1 MFDYSHLIGH
11 LSNASKNEFR
21 KYYIVDFILFKYF
34 QLQHSLVGQVP
45 AEAPQA
51 RRGDRVPAARR
62 VSGVLRLF
70 TQR

>member
-1 MFDYSHLIGH
+1 MVICLIRR
-11 LSNASKNEFR
+11 NEFR
-21 KYYIVDFILFKYF
+21 KYSIVDFILFKYF

-51 RRGDRVPAARR
+51 RRGDCVPAARR
-62 VSGVLRLF
+62 VSSAF

>member
-1 MFDYSHLIGH
+1 MVICLIRR
-11 LSNASKNEFR
+11 NEFR
-21 KYYIVDFILFKYF
+21 KYYIVDFILFIYF

-45 AEAPQA
+45 AETPQA